1 MPGTV
6 PEASPEP
13 PAEGAREPL
22 PETSEEIARETTVEL
37 RPERPGEQLPETAVV
52 ETPQISVEDVL
63 EVRPYL
69 RAEATGESTEEPE
82 AEAATERVTDAVP
95 ESGADTAG
103 ERSEDVTAVVRPNST
118 QSAPISG
125 RQAAVVQRGHY
136 FALSLNDGSGAIN
149 GGIKP
154 FDRQF
159 CPRCSMRRTAGV
171 VRDAD
176 LRLDRARASDC

>member
-13 PAEGAREPL
+13 PAEGVREPL
-22 PETSEEIARETTVEL
+22 PETSGEIAREMTVEL
-37 RPERPGEQLPETAVV
+37 RPEMPGEQLPETAVV

-63 EVRPYL
+63 EAGPYL

-118 QSAPISG
+118 QIGPHIWQTG
-125 RQAAVVQRGHY
+125 R
-136 FALSLNDGSGAIN
+136 
-149 GGIKP
+149 
-154 FDRQF
+154 
-159 CPRCSMRRTAGV
+159 RRPT
-171 VRDAD
+171 
-176 LRLDRARASDC
+176 RARFRPFPEQRNWCHKRRYKAV

>member
-1 MPGTV
+1 ML
-6 PEASPEP
+6 EA
-13 PAEGAREPL
+13 G
-22 PETSEEIARETTVEL
+22 
-37 RPERPGEQLPETAVV
+37 
-52 ETPQISVEDVL
+52 
-63 EVRPYL
+63 PYL
-69 RAEATGESTEEPE
+69 RAEATGEFTEEPE

-118 QSAPISG
+118 QIDPPISR
-125 RQAAVVQRGHY
+125 RQAAVVQRGHE
-136 FALSLNDGSGAIN
+136 FAFSLNNGIGAIN

-154 FDRQF
+154 LDRQF
-159 CPRCSMRRTAGV
+159 CPRYSMGRTAGV